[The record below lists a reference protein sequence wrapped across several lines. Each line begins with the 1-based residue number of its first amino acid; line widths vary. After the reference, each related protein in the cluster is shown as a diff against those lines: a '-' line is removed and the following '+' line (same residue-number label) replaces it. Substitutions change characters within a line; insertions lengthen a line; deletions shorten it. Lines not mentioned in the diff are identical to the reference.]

1 MVSIT
6 ISDLYPTKDEQ
17 LLDELSHDE
26 MKTVAGGTRRRRRRG
41 SNSVDTEDVATVIQ
55 SLDDQIQQMTINL
68 NETSAKLRSQL
79 GI

>member
-6 ISDLYPTKDEQ
+6 ISDLYPSKDEQ
-17 LLDELSHDE
+17 LLDELTADD
-26 MKTVAGGTRRRRRRG
+26 MKTVAGGARRRRRG
-41 SNSVDTEDVATVIQ
+41 SNSVNTEDVATVIQ